1 MKLIDEITGVEIKT
15 GMTRETFRGE
25 KVIVTG
31 AKPPHKPGSTGR
43 VYVRCINE
51 LGSMEYFPSVIGAKW
66 SE

>member
-43 VYVRCINE
+43 VYVRYALDLYTAE
-51 LGSMEYFPSVIGAKW
+51 FFPSVIGAKW